1 MLNGISPMDPV
12 AVIDS
17 IPLEPAVRPL
27 RSGWRFALPV
37 LSGARVTLREVRPTD
52 AWSLVTSIDREEL
65 ARAVSPCPPSEEGLT
80 RFADWAHGE
89 RAAGRLACFAM
100 VPVGCGEPAGLLL
113 VRQVDGSFET
123 AAWTFVVAVAFRG
136 TGVFQEAAAMVADF
150 AFDALEARRLEAR
163 APARSGRANG
173 ALRKLGAVQEGAL
186 RKSLRVGTEFVDQ
199 NLWALVRDDWR
210 CYRENETDATVHV
223 H

>member
-1 MLNGISPMDPV
+1 MLNSRQPVDP
-12 AVIDS
+12 AVLTDPIA
-17 IPLEPAVRPL
+17 LEPAARPL

-37 LSGARVTLREVRPTD
+37 LPGSRVTLREVRPAD
-52 AWSLVTSIDREEL
+52 ARALASLVEADDL
-65 ARAVSPCPPSEEGLT
+65 ARAVAPCPPTEEGLA

-100 VPVGCGEPAGLLL
+100 VPAGCGEPVGLLL
-113 VRQVDGSFET
+113 LRQVEGSFDT
-123 AAWTFVVAVAFRG
+123 AAWTFVIAAAFRG
-136 TGVFQEAAAMVADF
+136 TGVFQEAAAMAAEF
-150 AFDALEARRLEAR
+150 AFEALDARRLEAR
-163 APARSGRANG
+163 APARNGRANG

-199 NLWALVRDDWR
+199 NLWALVREDWR
-210 CYRENETDATVHV
+210 CYREHTGTVHV